1 MFLRFIFLVVMTFL
15 AIILIFGEKVR
26 GESALVNMTA
36 IGWTPAYDSLGY
48 SVLHEAWRF
57 EKRVP
62 LEHCLIMNRTFS
74 GGGRYGAITVK
85 CGDVGMK

>member
-1 MFLRFIFLVVMTFL
+1 MN
-15 AIILIFGEKVR
+15 E
-26 GESALVNMTA
+26 LVNMVA
-36 IGWTPAYDSLGY
+36 IGWTVVHVSLGY

-62 LEHCLIMNRTFS
+62 LEHCLIMNRVFS

-85 CGDVGMK
+85 CGDDFKMTDKPK